1 MSFFGLFLVISLSF
15 YTFAAKRIYNIG
27 IYGNTVQKAPNV
39 YFPSEDGSL
48 LMIWNIP

>member
-1 MSFFGLFLVISLSF
+1 MVISLSF

-39 YFPSEDGSL
+39 YFPREMDIIREI
-48 LMIWNIP
+48 LMI